1 MRVQLI
7 FESLGILVNNFIH
20 LTSFFSGE
28 KFQIESCSL
37 KIRIIYCKKNKCYLT
52 QDSYL
57 KRLYFLRDLRNRY
70 TSLEISKAHRTPAI
84 MYTAI
89 TVLSRGM
96 KHFDQANLSG
106 VMMLCKGK
114 EKQELMTLL
123 IITSQFQFEHKTT
136 ATTETVT
143 DYFKLIIFHCEVP
156 KKIVIHSLEKSL

>member
-1 MRVQLI
+1 
-7 FESLGILVNNFIH
+7 
-20 LTSFFSGE
+20 
-28 KFQIESCSL
+28 
-37 KIRIIYCKKNKCYLT
+37 
-52 QDSYL
+52 
-57 KRLYFLRDLRNRY
+57 
-70 TSLEISKAHRTPAI
+70 

-114 EKQELMTLL
+114 EKLELMTLL